1 MNVVR
6 HGRTLPIL
14 LGLVVATA
22 VGMLAEAY
30 AQTNETDGS
39 DPSVAAADGVSIA
52 AVPSTELSA
61 DDSVIQNSEM
71 MPRATHS
78 LILDIAEARDRA
90 VAVGERGHILVSES
104 RHDWRQIENVPTRST
119 LTAVAAFADQ
129 VWAVGHD
136 GVILHSADGGLTWA
150 RQRIAPFDPADV
162 DNLRNGAPLLDVLFV
177 DELHGFVVGA
187 YSQLLVTVDGGQTW
201 EMRNVLGKSDA
212 EINAE
217 QSQDNSV
224 VNDDT
229 GTLDQDALAL
239 EEESDP
245 HFNAIARTG
254 DGAFFI
260 VAERGSAFRSSDDGV
275 SWQRIQLP
283 YQGSMFGVL
292 AFEAKHVLCFGL
304 RGNVYESYDLGDQW
318 HKLETG
324 TNLSLMGGNTFDDG
338 GVILVGA
345 NGIVLKR
352 TSASADFQSSV
363 HPDGNVLASVIA
375 LSTAEFAMAGETGMS
390 IYSN

>member
-1 MNVVR
+1 MYR
-6 HGRTLPIL
+6 P
-14 LGLVVATA
+14 
-22 VGMLAEAY
+22 
-30 AQTNETDGS
+30 D
-39 DPSVAAADGVSIA
+39 
-52 AVPSTELSA
+52 
-61 DDSVIQNSEM
+61 
-71 MPRATHS
+71 
-78 LILDIAEARDRA
+78 
-90 VAVGERGHILVSES
+90 
-104 RHDWRQIENVPTRST
+104 
-119 LTAVAAFADQ
+119 
-129 VWAVGHD
+129 HD
-136 GVILHSADGGLTWA
+136 GVILHSADGGLTWV

-177 DELHGFVVGA
+177 DELHGFAVGA
-187 YSQLLVTVDGGQTW
+187 YSQLLATVDGGQTW
-201 EMRNVLGKSDA
+201 ELRNVLGKSDA

-217 QSQDNSV
+217 QAEDNSV
-224 VNDDT
+224 VNSDT

-239 EEESDP
+239 DEESDP

-254 DGAFFI
+254 DGSYFI

-318 HKLETG
+318 YKIETG
-324 TNLSLMGGNTFDDG
+324 TSLSLMGGNTFDDG
-338 GVILVGA
+338 GVVLVGA

-352 TSASADFQSSV
+352 ASASDDFHSSV
-363 HPDGNVLASVIA
+363 HPDGNVLAGVTA
-375 LSTAEFAMAGETGMS
+375 LSAAEFVIAGETGMS

>member
-1 MNVVR
+1 
-6 HGRTLPIL
+6 
-14 LGLVVATA
+14 
-22 VGMLAEAY
+22 
-30 AQTNETDGS
+30 
-39 DPSVAAADGVSIA
+39 
-52 AVPSTELSA
+52 
-61 DDSVIQNSEM
+61 

-104 RHDWRQIENVPTRST
+104 RRDWRQVENVPTRST
-119 LTAVAAFADQ
+119 LTAVAAYADQ

-136 GVILHSADGGLTWA
+136 GVILHSADGGLTWV

-177 DELHGFVVGA
+177 DELHGFAVGA
-187 YSQLLVTVDGGQTW
+187 YSQLLATVDGGQTW
-201 EMRNVLGKSDA
+201 ELRNVLGKSDA

-217 QSQDNSV
+217 QAEDNSV
-224 VNDDT
+224 VNSDT

-239 EEESDP
+239 DEESDP

-254 DGAFFI
+254 DGSYFI

-318 HKLETG
+318 YKIETG
-324 TNLSLMGGNTFDDG
+324 TSLSLMGGNTFDDG
-338 GVILVGA
+338 GVVLVGA

-352 TSASADFQSSV
+352 ASASDDFHSSV
-363 HPDGNVLASVIA
+363 HPDGNVLAGVTA
-375 LSTAEFAMAGETGMS
+375 LSAAEFVIAGETGMS